1 MLTLRNHSDRYNFAA
16 VLSVMTERLMIFSL
30 HVMCTP
36 IVDLPVCPLQVSNC
50 VDNGAVK
57 AMATSSFTLTVTRQE
72 LGATILSVRDLCSQC
87 SVLNQH
93 LEISILKSA
102 C

>member
-16 VLSVMTERLMIFSL
+16 VLSVMTERLMIFL
-30 HVMCTP
+30 CTP

-57 AMATSSFTLTVTRQE
+57 AMATSSFALTVTRQE